1 LINDEGLWQ
10 EILKKKYLKN
20 KNLAQDEKK
29 KGGSHFWSGVMD
41 VKNSFVERGHFSV

>member
-1 LINDEGLWQ
+1 MAGDSQ
-10 EILKKKYLKN
+10 EKIPKN